1 MQDMLAFQN
10 PWHMLALLGGITA
23 LRTAISRMR
32 FLERTRASTLEFVDS
47 GLVAVLLVF
56 FILRPFVV
64 QAFYIPSGS
73 MEPTLLPG
81 DRILVSK
88 YIYYV
93 GEPQVG
99 DVVVFEA
106 PPQASRK
113 EKDFIKR
120 IVGVPGDILEPRDGK
135 LYRNGKLI
143 DEPYIQGLVPSRW
156 PGLPPPYEVPPGY
169 VVVFGDNR
177 GNSNDGHVWGPL
189 SRVNL
194 MGKAFV
200 IFWPPQRIGLI
211 R

>member
-1 MQDMLAFQN
+1 MLAFQN

-23 LRTAISRMR
+23 LRAGISRMR
-32 FLERTRASTLEFVDS
+32 FLERTRAATLEFVDS

-88 YIYYV
+88 YIYYL

-99 DVVVFEA
+99 DIVVFEA
-106 PPQASRK
+106 PPQASHE

-120 IVGVPGDILEPRDGK
+120 VVGVPGDVLEPRNGK
-135 LYRNGKLI
+135 LYRNGKPVDISEGRFPITGQASLRPI
-143 DEPYIQGLVPSRW
+143 RSPRAMWWYSGIIVATLTTAIGGGRCPASILWARPS
-156 PGLPPPYEVPPGY
+156 
-169 VVVFGDNR
+169 
-177 GNSNDGHVWGPL
+177 
-189 SRVNL
+189 
-194 MGKAFV
+194 
-200 IFWPPQRIGLI
+200 
-211 R
+211 

>member
-1 MQDMLAFQN
+1 MQDMLAFEN
-10 PWHMLALLGGITA
+10 PWQMLALLG
-23 LRTAISRMR
+23 AIVAVRAGVSRMR
-32 FLERTRASTLEFVDS
+32 FLDRTRTATLEFVDS

-73 MEPTLLPG
+73 MEPTLVRG
-81 DRILVSK
+81 DRILVNK
-88 YIYYV
+88 YVYYL

-99 DVVVFEA
+99 DIVVFEA
-106 PPQASRK
+106 PPQASTE

-120 IVGVPGDILEPRDGK
+120 VVGVPGDILEVHNGR
-135 LYRNGKLI
+135 LYRNREPI
-143 DEPYIQGLVPSRW
+143 DEPYIRGPVPSYW
-156 PGLPPPYEVPPGY
+156 PGLPQPYQVPPGY

-177 GNSNDGHVWGPL
+177 GNSNDGHKWGPL

-200 IFWPPQRIGLI
+200 IFWPPHRIGLV

>member
-1 MQDMLAFQN
+1 MQDMLAFKN
-10 PWHMLALLGGITA
+10 PWHMLALLGGIVV
-23 LRTAISRMR
+23 LRVGISRMR
-32 FLERTRASTLEFVDS
+32 FLNRTRAATLEFVDS

-88 YIYYV
+88 YIYYLR
-93 GEPQVG
+93 EPRDG

-106 PPQASRK
+106 PPEASNE

-120 IVGVPGDILEPRDGK
+120 VVGVPGDILEPRDGK
-135 LYRNGKLI
+135 LYRNGKPV
-143 DEPYIQGLVPSRW
+143 DEPYIRGAIPNYW
-156 PGLPPPYEVPPGY
+156 PGLPPPYKVPPGY

-177 GNSNDGHVWGPL
+177 SNSNDSHHWGPL
-189 SRVNL
+189 PRVNL

-200 IFWPPQRIGLI
+200 IFWPPHRIGLV

>member
-1 MQDMLAFQN
+1 MQDMLAFEN

-23 LRTAISRMR
+23 LRAGISRMR
-32 FLERTRASTLEFVDS
+32 FLDRTRTATLEFVDS

-88 YIYYV
+88 YSYYL
-93 GEPQVG
+93 GEPGVG

-106 PPQASRK
+106 PPQASPE

-120 IVGVPGDILEPRDGK
+120 VVGVPGDILEPRDGK
-135 LYRNGKLI
+135 LCRNGEPV
-143 DEPYIQGLVPSRW
+143 DEPYIRGPVPSYW
-156 PGLPPPYEVPPGY
+156 SGLPPPYKVPPGY

-177 GNSNDGHVWGPL
+177 GNSNDGHKWGPL

-194 MGKAFV
+194 MGKALV
-200 IFWPPQRIGLI
+200 VFWPPHRIGVV

>member
-10 PWHMLALLGGITA
+10 PWHMLVLLGGITA
-23 LRTAISRMR
+23 LRAGISRMH
-32 FLERTRASTLEFVDS
+32 FLDRTRAATLEFVDS

-73 MEPTLLPG
+73 MEPTLQAG

-88 YIYYV
+88 YIYYL

-106 PPQASRK
+106 PPEASTE

-120 IVGVPGDILEPRDGK
+120 VVGVPGDILEPHGGQ
-135 LYRNGKLI
+135 LYRNGELVN
-143 DEPYIQGLVPSRW
+143 EPYIRGPVPSYW
-156 PGLPPPYEVPPGY
+156 SGLPPPYKVPEGY

-177 GNSNDGHVWGPL
+177 GNSNDGHKWGPL
-189 SRVNL
+189 YRVNL
-194 MGKAFV
+194 MGKALV
-200 IFWPPQRIGLI
+200 VFWPPHRIGLI
-211 R
+211 K

>member
-1 MQDMLAFQN
+1 MQDMLAFEN

-23 LRTAISRMR
+23 LRAGISRMR
-32 FLERTRASTLEFVDS
+32 FLDRTRAATLEFVDS

-73 MEPTLLPG
+73 MEPTLVAG

-88 YIYYV
+88 YIYYLR
-93 GEPQVG
+93 EPQVG

-106 PPQASRK
+106 PPQASSV

-120 IVGVPGDILEPRDGK
+120 VVGVPGDILEVHNGR
-135 LYRNGKLI
+135 LYCNREPV
-143 DEPYIQGLVPSRW
+143 DEPYIRGPVPDYW
-156 PGLPPPYEVPPGY
+156 PGLPQPYEVPPGH

-177 GNSNDGHVWGPL
+177 GNSNDGHKWGPL

-194 MGKAFV
+194 MGKALV
-200 IFWPPQRIGLI
+200 VFWPPHRIGLV